1 MTSPRPVRALSFHA
15 TYRCRHS
22 GACCTSN
29 WPIPIEADRL
39 ARVRAALASG
49 SLRVPRSGAA
59 DIFTHETTD
68 DGALLGVS
76 HNACVFF
83 DVGAGHLCAIQR
95 VLGHDAL
102 PLACRQF
109 PRVTVADPRGISV
122 TLSHY
127 CPTAAAMLASESPV
141 TVVTSAAAFPNDG
154 EYVGLDATTSLP
166 PMLRPGVLMDWE
178 SWWDVERLAVTH
190 LSRHDGDS
198 GGNADEPR
206 RRSSRTFGRGVRT
219 RARCLRAS
227 APRSRRQCLLGSV
240 HLTTSGARPDARSR
254 STRCPSIFATASRRS
269 RRAARRPPRPS
280 CGVFSRL
287 TPSPTGRRISHRACG
302 RGCGRSKS
310 VYALAA
316 STGEI
321 RTADLVLRHLVDPA
335 AFASRCGMADTPR
348 P

>member
-15 TYRCRHS
+15 TYKCRHS

-49 SLRVPRSGAA
+49 RLRLPRAGVA
-59 DIFTHETTD
+59 DIFTHETSD

-83 DVGAGHLCAIQR
+83 GAGAGHLCAIQR

-127 CPTAAAMLASESPV
+127 CPTAGAMLASESPV
-141 TVVTSAAAFPNDG
+141 AIVTGAAAFPNDG

-166 PMLRPGVLMDWE
+166 PLLRPGILMDWE
-178 SWWDVERLAVTH
+178 SWWEVERLAVTH
-190 LSRHDGDS
+190 LSRNDWDLAGTLTSLAAIVEDIRAWRPEQ
-198 GGNADEPR
+198 GALLAR
-206 RRSSRTFGRGVRT
+206 VRT
-219 RARCLRAS
+219 AFETSVPGGQRPFDDEWRATSCAFAIDAVPSDLRDNVPTFTPGS
-227 APRSRRQCLLGSV
+227 QAPATPILRRFLAAHAFANWTAHLAQGLRSWL
-240 HLTTSGARPDARSR
+240 RS
-254 STRCPSIFATASRRS
+254 IEVA
-269 RRAARRPPRPS
+269 
-280 CGVFSRL
+280 
-287 TPSPTGRRISHRACG
+287 
-302 RGCGRSKS
+302 
-310 VYALAA
+310 YALAA
-316 STGEI
+316 ATGSI
-321 RTADLVLRHLVDPA
+321 STADLVLRHLVDPA
-335 AFASRCGMADTPR
+335 AFASRCGTADTPR